1 MKKIFIILIITS
13 LSFSGPLWSD
23 SFSGGLGSETMGIY
37 GMWNLN
43 YDIDWFPERFNY
55 LNDVFFITAGTFI
68 IPFLGGYGISTK
80 YNFTSSRLSPFIA
93 SSVLSVYALPAMCS
107 TDNCESKSKSDIVFS
122 SSIGLD
128 IRTYKEIYINL
139 GVIGLHAL
147 GGETVDESPS
157 DIPQIWPFI
166 NIRFGN

>member
-23 SFSGGLGSETMGIY
+23 SFSVGLGSETMGIY

-68 IPFLGGYGISTK
+68 IPFLGI
-80 YNFTSSRLSPFIA
+80 
-93 SSVLSVYALPAMCS
+93 
-107 TDNCESKSKSDIVFS
+107 
-122 SSIGLD
+122 
-128 IRTYKEIYINL
+128 
-139 GVIGLHAL
+139 
-147 GGETVDESPS
+147 
-157 DIPQIWPFI
+157 
-166 NIRFGN
+166 